1 MLDEL
6 LPTGLTA
13 AARKL
18 GVEPLEVVRLMVVS
32 DTISPGFTMTDDHLR
47 KLAEVGD
54 IASGWWRGVELPD
67 DEIPVRQRVRAMLGI
82 LLARSADGPV
92 RMDNLWRGLPVDDQ
106 ELVEEAL
113 RVLAEEGLVEIRNTV
128 SGIRVGVLPARVAEV
143 QALVEGTAQ
152 SAGLNELYQE

>member
-6 LPTGLTA
+6 LPTGLTS

-18 GVEPLEVVRLMVVS
+18 GIEPLEVVRLMVIS
-32 DTISPGFTMTDDHLR
+32 DTISPGFAMTDDHLR
-47 KLAEVGD
+47 KLTEVGD
-54 IASGWWRGVELPD
+54 IAAGWWRGVDLPD

-82 LLARSADGPV
+82 LLARGTEGPV
-92 RMDNLWRGLPVDDQ
+92 RMDNLWRGLPTDDQ

-113 RVLAEEGLVEIRNTV
+113 RILAEEELVEIRNTV
-128 SGIRVGVLPARVAEV
+128 SGIRVGVLSSREADVH
-143 QALVEGTAQ
+143 ALVARTAQ